1 MSRHNPRVDEGVR
14 EAVATIIERD
24 LSDPR
29 VAFVTVTDVRVTPDR
44 KHATVYYTTVDR
56 DLIARDPRRT
66 GGDDVAEPEEAQAA
80 LEGAAPRIQALLA
93 QRMRIRNTPQL
104 RFEPDPVAERASK
117 VDQLLRELREDRP

>member
-29 VAFVTVTDVRVTPDR
+29 VSFVTVTDVRVTPDR
-44 KHATVYYTTVDR
+44 KHATVYYTIVDR
-56 DLIARDPRRT
+56 DLIAHDPRRT
-66 GGDDVAEPEEAQAA
+66 GGDDVAAPEEAQEA
-80 LEGAAPRIQALLA
+80 LEGAAPRVQALLA
-93 QRMRIRNTPQL
+93 QRMRLRNTPQL

-117 VDQLLRELREDRP
+117 VDQLLRELREQGS